1 MDLYKTIIQVGI
13 QDSTMLTTLVLKEL
27 SPPAHISSQDQAL
40 TGLQAQ
46 AVTLLAKVSE
56 DHTLTILE
64 VPHHH

>member
-1 MDLYKTIIQVGI
+1 
-13 QDSTMLTTLVLKEL
+13 MLTTLVLKEL

-46 AVTLLAKVSE
+46 AVTLLAKVLE
-56 DHTLTILE
+56 DHILTIQE